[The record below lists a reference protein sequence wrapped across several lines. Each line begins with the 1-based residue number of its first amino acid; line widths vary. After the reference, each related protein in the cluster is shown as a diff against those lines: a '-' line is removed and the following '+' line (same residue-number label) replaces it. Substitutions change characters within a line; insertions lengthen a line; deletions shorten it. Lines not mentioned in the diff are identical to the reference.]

1 MAANWA
7 GNANNQLISFWA
19 LLDAWGTIFIPK
31 ASAPTGSSEM
41 VTKADVESYIYIDT
55 ANSYWT
61 ALSSNQCP
69 TKEDILQ
76 SAFYD
81 ALFYA
86 RKQSTPNDAYD
97 LTVEHKRG
105 GSTIQTKTAT
115 VNDIL
120 CGSLNTK
127 IEFINTSGTNALRY
141 NDTLILSV
149 YYAGTGTAIEL
160 KVATTGY
167 ACGTENYASCGDTYT
182 INSRLRRS
190 YQPKSYAACV

>member
-1 MAANWA
+1 MATTWA
-7 GNANNQLISFWA
+7 GTANNQLVSFNA
-19 LLDAWGTIFIPK
+19 FLDAWGVVLIPK
-31 ASAPTGSSEM
+31 GSAPTGSNEI
-41 VTKADVESYIYIDT
+41 VTKADVESFVYIDT
-55 ANSYWT
+55 ANAYWT

-69 TKEDILQ
+69 TKEDIFQ

-97 LTVEHKRG
+97 LTVEHKRA

-120 CGSLNTK
+120 CGSTNAK

-141 NDTLILSV
+141 NDTLILTV
-149 YYAGTGTAIEL
+149 YYSGTGTAIEL

-182 INSRLRRS
+182 INTRLRRS

>member
-115 VNDIL
+115 INDTL

-190 YQPKSYAACV
+190 YQPKSYTACV